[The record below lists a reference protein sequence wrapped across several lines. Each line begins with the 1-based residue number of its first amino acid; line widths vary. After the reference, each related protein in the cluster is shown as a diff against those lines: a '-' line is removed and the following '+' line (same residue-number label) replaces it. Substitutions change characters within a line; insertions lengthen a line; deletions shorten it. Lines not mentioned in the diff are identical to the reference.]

1 MSKRIIV
8 IYHFFYPD
16 DVVSSRHI
24 SDFAEGLAKRG
35 WEVTALT
42 SNRFCRDPKAQV
54 EKTEEIWHG
63 VRIHRASRPAFKQ
76 SGNLGRLLNAFWLM
90 ARWLNFIARQPAY
103 DAVVLGTDPQF
114 SYFMLPLIRLMKP
127 RSKLLC
133 WGFDLYPEAIIANE
147 MGLLSKLAYAV
158 RPLTR
163 FCYHRLDGMVD
174 IGPCMRLLLDSY
186 GHRAAQNTLVPWA
199 LIEPDAPID
208 PDPDTRR
215 ELFGDAQ
222 LALLY
227 SGTIGKAHKFE
238 CFIALARELRRR
250 SASVSLCFAGRG
262 NHYDELRS
270 MITEEDSNI
279 HFAGFADES
288 QLAKRLSSGD
298 IHMISLRPGWEG
310 VVVPSKFFGS
320 LAAGKPL
327 LYEGSP
333 NSDIKIWIDQYQVGY
348 AIDKDNTYQIADEL
362 CLLVDNPALLLEKQ
376 LNALKCYQENF
387 SKEKVIDGW
396 DDFLQKIIFKEK

>member
-1 MSKRIIV
+1 MSKRVLV

-16 DVVSSRHI
+16 DVVSSRHL
-24 SDFAEGLAKRG
+24 SDLAEGLAKRG

-42 SNRFCRDPKAQV
+42 SNRFCRDPKARV
-54 EKTEEIWHG
+54 EKTEEMWHG
-63 VRIHRASRPAFKQ
+63 VRIHRTSRPAFNQ
-76 SGNLGRLLNAFWLM
+76 SGNLGRLLNALWLM
-90 ARWLNFIARQPAY
+90 VCWLTFIARQPAY
-103 DAVVLGTDPQF
+103 DVVVLGSDPQF
-114 SYFMLPLIRLMKP
+114 GYLMLPMIRLMKP
-127 RSKLLC
+127 RSKLLY

-147 MGLLSKLAYAV
+147 MGIISKLACAI
-158 RPLTR
+158 RPLAR
-163 FCYHRLDGMVD
+163 FCYLKLDGMVD
-174 IGPCMRLLLDSY
+174 IGPCMRRLLDSY
-186 GHRAAQNTLVPWA
+186 GHRAAHNTLVPWA
-199 LIEPDAPID
+199 LIEPDAPLD

-215 ELFGDAQ
+215 ELFGDSR

-227 SGTIGKAHKFE
+227 SGTIGKAHEFE

-250 SASVSLCFAGRG
+250 GACVSLCFAGRG
-262 NHYDELRS
+262 NRYDELRS

-279 HFAGFADES
+279 RFASFADES

-333 NSDIKIWIDQYQVGY
+333 NSDIKIWIDQYQLGY
-348 AIDKDNTYQIADEL
+348 AIDKDNIYQIADKL

-387 SKEKVIDGW
+387 SQKKVIDGW
-396 DDFLQKIIFKEK
+396 DDFLKQILAS